1 MIICNNNNSNNNR
14 EFIECIQRLK
24 ALYSFKKNTLYGRHN
39 YKTAMFKDSSAAV
52 LYKSAAF
59 SLNGMNCRG

>member
-1 MIICNNNNSNNNR
+1 MIICNNNR
-14 EFIECIQRLK
+14 EFIGHFQRLK
-24 ALYSFKKNTLYGRHN
+24 AFYNFKKNILYGKHN

-59 SLNGMNCRG
+59 SLNRMNCRG